1 MIIRDKKSSDIESL
15 AEVHYRSWISA
26 YEGMIPDEYLEKL
39 TLDDYIERHHKF
51 NAPCLV
57 AEVDD
62 SIVGFLMY
70 SKDKDSDVG
79 NYCGEIMVIYL
90 LKEFQN
96 KGVGS
101 KLMEEAEQRMRG
113 DFEQLSVWVFED
125 NKQAIKFYERFGFKA
140 DGIYEISNLGKEMKE
155 IRMIKKL

>member
-15 AEVHYRSWISA
+15 AEVHYQSWISA
-26 YEGMIPDEYLEKL
+26 YEGMIP
-39 TLDDYIERHHKF
+39 DDYIERHHKF

-113 DFEQLSVWVFED
+113 DFEQLSVFGYLKII
-125 NKQAIKFYERFGFKA
+125 NKQLNFTKDLDLRLMEF
-140 DGIYEISNLGKEMKE
+140 MK
-155 IRMIKKL
+155 